1 MAVRQARAPAPK
13 GRLKR
18 GIQYLVREYDLYLM
32 LIPML
37 LFYILFAYKPMTGLV
52 IAFKDYSPFKG
63 VWDSPWVGFQYF
75 EEFFTSQFAWRVIRN
90 TLTISLTSLVF
101 GFPAPIIL
109 AVLLNELRELFGGGA
124 AVLERPAAMTLSI
137 SWRRQRT
144 LSPFTR

>member
-63 VWDSPWVGFQYF
+63 VWDSPGLG
-75 EEFFTSQFAWRVIRN
+75 S
-90 TLTISLTSLVF
+90 
-101 GFPAPIIL
+101 
-109 AVLLNELRELFGGGA
+109 
-124 AVLERPAAMTLSI
+124 SI
-137 SWRRQRT
+137 SRNFSPRSLRGG
-144 LSPFTR
+144 LSATR